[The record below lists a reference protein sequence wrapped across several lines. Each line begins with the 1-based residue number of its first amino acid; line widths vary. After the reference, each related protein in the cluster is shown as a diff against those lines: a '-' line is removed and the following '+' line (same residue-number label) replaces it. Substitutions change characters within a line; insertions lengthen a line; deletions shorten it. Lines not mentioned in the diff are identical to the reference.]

1 MCSGNV
7 AYTVKKR
14 SDEDFGFFRVQD
26 EAEYGWIVSCLPA
39 VVVLPVLVNRSE
51 SDSSEQSI
59 DVKIGLIQ
67 VFRHPI
73 GKVSWEFP
81 GGSVEGK
88 ECPEKAALRELREE
102 TGIAAPKLK
111 QIGKFYEA
119 PGRMLFL
126 HHVFVAKNP
135 GPSNCKNASHR
146 QEEDIQQFRY
156 FSPCEIEN
164 MIKTEKIISGPTLA
178 ALSILKEV
186 YVRNTRFW
194 M

>member
-1 MCSGNV
+1 
-7 AYTVKKR
+7 VKKG

-26 EAEYGWIVSCLPA
+26 KAEYGWIVSCLPA
-39 VVVLPVLVNRSE
+39 VVVLPVLITPGE

-59 DVKIGLIQ
+59 GVEIGLIQ

-88 ECPEKAALRELREE
+88 ERPEKAALRELREE
-102 TGIAAPKLK
+102 TRIEAKNLE

-119 PGRMLFL
+119 PGRMSFL

-135 GPSNCKNASHR
+135 GPPNCKNASHCKD
-146 QEEDIQQFRY
+146 EDIRQFRY
-156 FSPCEIEN
+156 FTLYEIEH
-164 MIKTEKIISGPTLA
+164 MVKTGKIISGPTLA
-178 ALSILKEV
+178 ALGILKSWL
-186 YVRNTRFW
+186 RTGNHKI
-194 M
+194 